1 MPDTS
6 TSTTEVSEEGSVNYF
21 ILTIGILISLA
32 IFSAQIT
39 VFVTFYRKRS
49 LTLTTDYFIASL
61 ALADTLVSVIC
72 VPGWT
77 LQMSFSQWP
86 LPMFLCDAWI
96 VCDYSFC
103 TISVYTVLFISFER
117 FLGIRYPLRFSLKR
131 STAKTKVALCT
142 LWAVAS
148 AVFVVF
154 ILYGQRIGQLRGQ
167 QEFTTKCEAH
177 FLHNACMVF

>member
-21 ILTIGILISLA
+21 ILTIGILISFA

-117 FLGIRYPLRFSLKR
+117 FL
-131 STAKTKVALCT
+131 
-142 LWAVAS
+142 
-148 AVFVVF
+148 
-154 ILYGQRIGQLRGQ
+154 
-167 QEFTTKCEAH
+167 
-177 FLHNACMVF
+177 